1 MSKQCKIIEDLLP
14 LYHDGVCSEESR
26 QMIEEHLAQC
36 AQCRSLLSKIDQ
48 ELAAPAEAEDV
59 KLLEGIGRAV
69 RKVRKKALATGAA
82 IVLAVVLLLFA
93 GVSAWWY
100 GHEYRYYSAF
110 AEGQTAVTVVESTKL
125 GTKSEE
131 MYTWSDDTY
140 QYEVVVPDFLDMGG
154 FVGMSRLDNSA
165 SQTVELAITR
175 WENEKYIFHVFV
187 NDAEKIRYFIVDSEL
202 NLHGNYTKEQLEAKQ
217 AELAECKD
225 TVRAIINDAL
235 AKWTFMDN
243 TQG

>member
-14 LYHDGVCSEESR
+14 LYHDGVCSEESK
-26 QMIEEHLAQC
+26 QMVQEHLAQC
-36 AQCRSLLSKIDQ
+36 EECRSLLSKIDE
-48 ELAAPAEAEDV
+48 ELAAPAEVEDV
-59 KLLEGIGRAV
+59 KLLEGIGKAV
-69 RKVRKKALATGAA
+69 RKVRKRALATGAA

-93 GVSAWWY
+93 GFSAWWY
-100 GHEYRYYSAF
+100 CHEYRYYSAF
-110 AEGQTAVTVVESTKL
+110 AEGQTAVTVKL
-125 GTKSEE
+125 VGKPEE

-140 QYEVVVPDFLDMGG
+140 QYDVVVPEFLDMGG

-165 SQTVELAITR
+165 SRTVELAVTR

-202 NLHGNYTKEQLEAKQ
+202 NFHGNYTKEQREAKQ

-225 TVRAIINDAL
+225 AVQAIINDAL
-235 AKWTFMDN
+235 AMWPFMDV

>member
-26 QMIEEHLAQC
+26 EMIEEHLAQC
-36 AQCRSLLSKIDQ
+36 AQCRSLLSEIDE
-48 ELAAPAEAEDV
+48 ELVSPAKEEDV
-59 KLLEGIGRAV
+59 RLLEGVGKAV

-100 GHEYRYYSAF
+100 GHEYRYYIAF
-110 AEGQTAVTVVESTKL
+110 AEGQTAVPVEESIKP
-125 GTKSEE
+125 EE
-131 MYTWSDDTY
+131 RYTWSDDTY
-140 QYEVVVPDFLDMGG
+140 QYDVVVPDFLDMGG

-202 NLHGNYTKEQLEAKQ
+202 NLHGNYTKEQLETKQ

-235 AKWTFMDN
+235 AKWTFVDE
-243 TQG
+243 